1 MKNILNKININI
13 FTYIYFLICIFSG
26 YIKNILIIFII
37 IFIHELGHILF
48 IKLFKYKIINIDI
61 YPFGGY
67 IKIDKMINTSI
78 NKDILIT
85 LGGIILQLVLYINT
99 CKYYLFSYYNLIII
113 IFNLLPIIPLDG
125 SKLLNLLLEK
135 KYSYY
140 LSYKLNIIISS
151 IFLIIFIIYNYLYN
165 LDNYIII
172 LFLIF
177 KLLES
182 LKYYKYLYNRFLLE
196 RYLYNIEYK
205 YIKYNSNS
213 LKDLK
218 KETKH
223 YFKYKDSY
231 LNERVF
237 LKEKF
242 DKESIFW

>member
-151 IFLIIFIIYNYLYN
+151 IFLTIFIIYNYLYN

-177 KLLES
+177 KLLDS

-205 YIKYNSNS
+205 YIKYDSNS

-237 LKEKF
+237 LKDKF

>member
-237 LKEKF
+237 LKDKF

>member
-151 IFLIIFIIYNYLYN
+151 IVLIIFIIYNYLYN

-177 KLLES
+177 KLLDS

-205 YIKYNSNS
+205 YIKYDSNS

-237 LKEKF
+237 LKDKF